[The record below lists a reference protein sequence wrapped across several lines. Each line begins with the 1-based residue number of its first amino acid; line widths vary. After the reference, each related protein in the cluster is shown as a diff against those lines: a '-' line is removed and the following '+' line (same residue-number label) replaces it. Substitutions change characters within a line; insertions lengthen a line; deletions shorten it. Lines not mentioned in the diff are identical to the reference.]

1 MILNIRKRMD
11 EPRDKWL
18 SIRVSQ
24 TEKAKLAELA
34 DSVGVSVGAYLV
46 GLALGNGF
54 VDGSADI
61 GGGIPD
67 PAQVTFRGF

>member
-1 MILNIRKRMD
+1 MKIRKRLY
-11 EPRDKWL
+11 EPRNTVL
-18 SIRVSQ
+18 TLRLSQ
-24 TEKAKLAELA
+24 TERKKLGELA

-54 VDGSADI
+54 VDGSADV
-61 GGGIPD
+61 GGGRLD